1 MQQGARLASSAC
13 MNRQVMNLSWAND
26 AMRKL
31 EDEMRRASQT
41 DASVML
47 SGESGVGKRFAANMI
62 HQLNHRRRAP
72 FVAINAADAS
82 DLAPSA
88 WANAIDL
95 VTEGLLQ
102 AENGTLFIQDVEKI
116 PASAQL
122 QLLRFMDWALIAGKH
137 VRFMTATGAHLFELV
152 KAGEF
157 REDLYY
163 RLNVFYFVIPPLRE
177 RPEDIPL
184 MFRHYLSL
192 HASSEVPPLSS
203 AARQRL
209 VEYSWPGNI
218 RELRTLTRKLSTQR
232 LPDLIEPKHLPCPI
246 GE

>member
-1 MQQGARLASSAC
+1 MNPRL
-13 MNRQVMNLSWAND
+13 MNLSWENN

-31 EDEMRRASQT
+31 EDEMRCASQT

-47 SGESGVGKRFAANMI
+47 TGESGVGKRFAASMI
-62 HQLNHRRRAP
+62 HQLSERRRAP
-72 FVAINAADAS
+72 FVAINAA
-82 DLAPSA
+82 
-88 WANAIDL
+88 AIWDTGPYTPGKTTDPI
-95 VTEGLLQ
+95 VEGLLQ
-102 AENGTLFIQDVEKI
+102 AENGTLFIQDIEKI

-122 QLLRFMDWALIAGKH
+122 QLSRIMDWATSGGRH
-137 VRFMTATGAHLFELV
+137 VRFMTATGTDLFGLV
-152 KAGEF
+152 KAGGF

-163 RLNVFYFVIPPLRE
+163 RLNVFCFVIPPLRE

-184 MFRHYLSL
+184 MFQHYLSL
-192 HASSEVPPLSS
+192 HSRTEVPPLSS

-218 RELRTLTRKLSTQR
+218 RELRTLTRKLSAQR
-232 LPDLIEPKHLPCPI
+232 LPPLIEPEHLPCPI